1 MTDAALTAAR
11 RLLLNSVRALE
22 ASDRALN
29 RALDG
34 QCAGEMRAYID
45 DVRRAREHCE
55 ALERVLLA
63 ELGGRD
69 RRG

>member
-1 MTDAALTAAR
+1 MSADSFETAR
-11 RLLLNSVRALE
+11 RATLDALQALE

-34 QCAGEMRAYID
+34 PCAPELSAYLAD
-45 DVRRAREHCE
+45 LRRARERCE

-63 ELGGRD
+63 RLSAR
-69 RRG
+69 